1 MGRSNIMSDVNFK
14 DLQKG
19 TSVIFAR
26 VIPATDCY
34 ELLNLH
40 IVTVHEDYCTG
51 TDQKTK
57 QTYLFT
63 PTYAEEV
70 LFYNRK
76 LAVEYLNSKKKGIK
90 TNVD

>member
-1 MGRSNIMSDVNFK
+1 MSDVNFK

-19 TSVIFAR
+19 TLVIFAR
-26 VIPATDCY
+26 AIPKTDCY
-34 ELLNLH
+34 ELLDLH
-40 IVTVHEDYCTG
+40 IVTIHDDYCTG

-70 LFYNRK
+70 LFHNRK
-76 LAVEYLNSKKKGIK
+76 LAVAYLNNRKDGGKDH
-90 TNVD
+90 VD